1 MNATKSKAPYRHS
14 DGTDCYT
21 KNCSLGHMASLVS
34 AQKELSGATTLD
46 SFFEAKENV
55 KKASKALT
63 VKQLGDKLKTDYP
76 GLKLWISSN
85 TDSNIALDTI
95 VVPKELR
102 NTGVGTKVM
111 RELIEYADK
120 NQKTISLTPSSD
132 LGSSK
137 ARLEIFYRRLGFTSN
152 RGSRRDF
159 TIMDT
164 MIRYPA

>member
-1 MNATKSKAPYRHS
+1 MSTTKTRAPYRHT
-14 DGTDCYT
+14 DGTNCYT
-21 KNCSLGHMASLVS
+21 KNCSLGHSTGMAT
-34 AQKELSGATTLD
+34 AQKELDSAQSLD
-46 SFFEAKENV
+46 SYFEAKAKV
-55 KKASKALT
+55 KKASQLLT
-63 VKQLGDKLKTDYP
+63 VNQLQDKLKEDYP
-76 GLKLWISSN
+76 GLRLWLNGNETNIS
-85 TDSNIALDTI
+85 LDTI

-137 ARLEIFYRRLGFTSN
+137 ARLEVFYRRLGFTTN